1 MAKGDDK
8 DNKEKKDQPAAAK
21 AKADKPAKAGG
32 ASAKADKA
40 AKAEPAAKA
49 QKAAPAKKA
58 ASPAA
63 GKRAKAEAPPVVA
76 GGGNGARAAR
86 AHARYVRMA
95 PRKLRLVMDAI
106 RGKSVQEARGIL
118 QFCGKRAAGPLS
130 KVLESAVANAE
141 NNHSMDTANLVITTA
156 FVDQG
161 PSHKSFIPRARGR
174 ASAVHKF
181 TSHILI
187 EVKEREEA

>member
-1 MAKGDDK
+1 MATGDK
-8 DNKEKKDQPAAAK
+8 KEKKGTSEPQAAA
-21 AKADKPAKAGG
+21 D
-32 ASAKADKA
+32 S
-40 AKAEPAAKA
+40 
-49 QKAAPAKKA
+49 AAPAKKSTRSKA
-58 ASPAA
+58 ARSEAP
-63 GKRAKAEAPPVVA
+63 KAEAPKSEEKAAPVKKA
-76 GGGNGARAAR
+76 PAPKKTAARTDGDGGGRTAR

-106 RGKSVQEARGIL
+106 RGKSVAEARGIL
-118 QFCGKRAAGPLS
+118 RFCGKRAAGPLS

-141 NNHSMDTANLVITTA
+141 NDPKKQMSTDNLVIATA

-161 PSHKSFIPRARGR
+161 PSFKSFIPRARGR

-181 TSHILI
+181 TSHITI

>member
-1 MAKGDDK
+1 MATGDDK
-8 DNKEKKDQPAAAK
+8 EKTGTPEAEAAAAK
-21 AKADKPAKAGG
+21 SD
-32 ASAKADKA
+32 
-40 AKAEPAAKA
+40 
-49 QKAAPAKKA
+49 APAKKA
-58 ASPAA
+58 AKKSAKSAESAPARSEKPEKA
-63 GKRAKAEAPPVVA
+63 AKATPAKAAAPKAAPKAAPLA
-76 GGGNGARAAR
+76 GASGGDEGGRRAR

-106 RGKSVQEARGIL
+106 RGKSVIEARGIL

-141 NNHSMDTANLVITTA
+141 NNHSMDTANLVISTA

-161 PSHKSFIPRARGR
+161 PSFKSWIPRARGR

>member
-1 MAKGDDK
+1 MATGDK
-8 DNKEKKDQPAAAK
+8 KEKK
-21 AKADKPAKAGG
+21 
-32 ASAKADKA
+32 
-40 AKAEPAAKA
+40 AKA
-49 QKAAPAKKA
+49 QAEGTPEKAAPAKK
-58 ASPAA
+58 STRS
-63 GKRAKAEAPPVVA
+63 KAKAEASADAPAPTASEAPATPKKAPAPKAPVVSS
-76 GGGNGARAAR
+76 GDPLGPRKAR

-106 RGKSVQEARGIL
+106 RGKSVAEARGIL
-118 QFCGKRAAGPLS
+118 RFCGKRAAGPLS

-141 NNHSMDTANLVITTA
+141 NNHQMNTGSLVIATA

-161 PSHKSFIPRARGR
+161 PSFKSFIPRARGR

-181 TSHILI
+181 TSHITI